1 MHPLVEQITAV
12 SPLQP
17 HFHSSEKWV
26 VGVSGGPDSLALL
39 HLLWQIV
46 GAERLVVGHLNHGL
60 RPTAAAEAE
69 FVTKTA
75 AAWHIPFYQQTR
87 DVAAL
92 AREAGLSLEAAG
104 RQARYTLLAEIAQ
117 TVEAKLVAVGH
128 HADDQVETILL
139 HLLRGTGL
147 AGLRGMEL
155 VRPLPHAPDYL
166 LLRPLLY
173 SSRADI
179 EAYCQAHQ
187 LQPRYDESNIDT
199 GFRRNWLRHE
209 LLPQLLDYNPRLKR
223 HLQQMAEVVAA
234 ELSLLDEL
242 TAAAWTTVLTEQADD
257 WLALARPAWQS
268 QPLALRRRLLRLAVR
283 QFAPQAEIGFR
294 TLEQARLL
302 AEAEGSGTTAVLPQQ
317 ILLEVGYEELVVR
330 RDTAVMT
337 PEMPQLVEAE
347 PLPLPVPGQVSLA
360 NGWWV
365 ETAVL
370 NRFDLAAIQQNPDP
384 WTAYLDGERAGKLY
398 LRPRQAGERMQPLG
412 FNGRSA
418 KLKEIMV
425 NRKIPANLRK
435 GWPILANDNH
445 PLWVVGHLL
454 DERVC
459 VTVATRQ
466 VWQITCHPP
475 DHAET

>member
-1 MHPLVEQITAV
+1 MSELVKQVTAV
-12 SPLQP
+12 SSLQP
-17 HFHSSEKWV
+17 YFQSSEKWV

-69 FVTKTA
+69 FVAKTA
-75 AAWHIPFYQQTR
+75 AAWHIPFYQQAR

-104 RQARYTLLAEIAQ
+104 RQARYILLAEIAQ

-155 VRPLPHAPDYL
+155 IRPLPYAPDCL

-173 SSRADI
+173 SSRSDI
-179 EAYCQAHQ
+179 EAYCRDHQ
-187 LQPRYDESNIDT
+187 LQPRHDETNIDT
-199 GFRRNWLRHE
+199 RFQRNWLRHE
-209 LLPQLLDYNPRLKR
+209 LLPQLVDYNPRIKR
-223 HLQQMAEVVAA
+223 HLQQMAEIVAA
-234 ELSLLDEL
+234 DLSLLDDL
-242 TAAAWTTVLTEQADD
+242 TTGIWPGVLAGQADD
-257 WLALARPAWQS
+257 WLALDRSAWQA
-268 QPLALRRRLLRLAVR
+268 QPLALRRRLLRRAVQQLA
-283 QFAPQAEIGFR
+283 PGAEISFR

-302 AEAEGSGTTAVLPQQ
+302 AEAEGSGTTAVFPENIQF
-317 ILLEVGYEELVVR
+317 EVDYERLRLR
-330 RDTAVMT
+330 RESALI
-337 PEMPQLVEAE
+337 PPRAPQLPTMN
-347 PLPLPVPGQVSLA
+347 PLPLPIPGQVALA

-365 ETAVL
+365 ESAVIDP
-370 NRFDLAAIQQNPDP
+370 FDQAAIENNPDP
-384 WTAYLDGERAGKLY
+384 WTVFLDGEQAGTLY
-398 LRPRQAGERMQPLG
+398 LRPRRPGERMQPLG
-412 FNGRSA
+412 LNGRSA

-425 NRKIPANLRK
+425 NRKIPADLRER
-435 GWPILANDNH
+435 WPILANDNH
-445 PLWVVGHLL
+445 LLWVVGHLL
-454 DERVC
+454 DVRVR
-459 VTVATRQ
+459 VTAATRL

-475 DHAET
+475 DYSET

>member
-1 MHPLVEQITAV
+1 MSELVKQVTAV
-12 SPLQP
+12 SSLQP
-17 HFHSSEKWV
+17 YFQSSEKWV

-69 FVTKTA
+69 FVAQTA

-104 RQARYTLLAEIAQ
+104 RQARYTFLAEIAQ

-155 VRPLPHAPDYL
+155 VRPLPHAPDCL

-179 EAYCQAHQ
+179 EAYCRDHQ
-187 LQPRYDESNIDT
+187 LQPRHDETNIDT
-199 GFRRNWLRHE
+199 RFQRNWLRHE
-209 LLPQLLDYNPRLKR
+209 LLPQLVDYNPRIKR
-223 HLQQMAEVVAA
+223 HLQQMAEIIAA
-234 ELSLLDEL
+234 DLSLLDDL
-242 TAAAWTTVLTEQADD
+242 TTGIWPGVLAEQADD
-257 WLALARPAWQS
+257 WLALDRFAWQA
-268 QPLALRRRLLRLAVR
+268 QPLALRRCLLRRAV
-283 QFAPQAEIGFR
+283 QQLAPQAEIGFR
-294 TLEQARLL
+294 ALEQARLL
-302 AEAEGSGTTAVLPQQ
+302 AEPEGSGTTAVLPGGM
-317 ILLEVGYEELVVR
+317 LLEVGYKELIVR
-330 RDTAVMT
+330 RDTAVIV
-337 PEMPQLVEAE
+337 PELPQLINEE
-347 PLPLPVPGQVSLA
+347 SLPLPVPGQVSLA
-360 NGWWV
+360 NGWSV
-365 ETAVL
+365 ETAVFDQ
-370 NRFDLAAIQQNPDP
+370 FDLAVIQQNPDP

-398 LRPRQAGERMQPLG
+398 LRPRWPGERMQPLG
-412 FNGRSA
+412 LNGRSA

-425 NRKIPANLRK
+425 NRKIPADLRK

-445 PLWVVGHLL
+445 VLWVVGHLL
-454 DERVC
+454 DERVR
-459 VTVATRQ
+459 VTAATRL

-475 DHAET
+475 DHTET